1 MEINPSKLNDWLNG
15 IAPSSFHL
23 IDCREQEE
31 WDICHIKGARLM
43 PLSVFEESVIKFKSS
58 ESMPFVIYC
67 HHGIRSLH
75 ATHQMRSKGFQ
86 NSYSLAGGIERWSND
101 IDPTIARY

>member
-1 MEINPSKLNDWLNG
+1 
-15 IAPSSFHL
+15 
-23 IDCREQEE
+23 
-31 WDICHIKGARLM
+31 M
-43 PLSVFEESVIKFKSS
+43 PLSVFEESVIKFKGS
-58 ESMPFVIYC
+58 ESMIFVIYC

-86 NSYSLAGGIERWSND
+86 NSYSLEGGIERWSND